1 MIEVRRLLR
10 LPAVLLNFRK
20 HLPRAWKI
28 ALIHGRTNRDF
39 VLSSPALHHQLRSGG
54 IQLRPLPDALYN
66 RTESFFARS
75 GKRWYNALLIS
86 REFWTFVSIAP
97 HVLLFEVDSILCPA
111 PTVPIEWW
119 VGRYVIVGAPWHPR
133 WGAGRFWC
141 GSLACCVGNSGLS
154 LWNRAV
160 MADLWANKT
169 LKSHGQFVDRWAAL
183 ELQPLGYLGKLPVP
197 ASPNTDLASA
207 FSWEQPPEFTVDRT
221 PWTPFGLHG
230 VQHNWPHPSRWCGR
244 ASHGRQQCAAFVAR
258 CPGLLEVSTNA
269 SLDGEAPG

>member
-1 MIEVRRLLR
+1 MSGGHPKKGWTSKAGGDVCTPNATIASVRASGTHVPHSGSLHVEAVMIEVRRLLR

-160 MADLWANKT
+160 MADL
-169 LKSHGQFVDRWAAL
+169 
-183 ELQPLGYLGKLPVP
+183 
-197 ASPNTDLASA
+197 
-207 FSWEQPPEFTVDRT
+207 
-221 PWTPFGLHG
+221 
-230 VQHNWPHPSRWCGR
+230 
-244 ASHGRQQCAAFVAR
+244 
-258 CPGLLEVSTNA
+258 
-269 SLDGEAPG
+269 